1 MRLNL
6 YLLRQEITAFE
17 DALRPRYRINN
28 PEVTPLPPTRH
39 LPFRSAAYLLRKDP
53 KPPKWQQFLASHFDI
68 NVGNVTNGFL
78 LMLEAS
84 GRLFAASFGH
94 AFHLLDPGALESD
107 FGIRV
112 CANLL
117 DPKRVKA
124 LDARNVDVVTRQQRV
139 HVSTGVSIEDFGVD
153 VDENW
158 VRYLSG
164 SIDTDIA
171 KSLAGTD
178 SLQINTK
185 VTLEELAQRCRELF
199 EVFGRDDYKTK
210 FEFFDKFRPLRRGH
224 HLIGELDTEV
234 SQRLAERSNEK
245 ISVALPFFP
254 EETTIDS
261 YKFFGRGVRRDTIE
275 EMTLAALYE
284 FLDEHDEITDPYHAL
299 KVIAL
304 DDQGVERSKAF
315 PLKDYIVA
323 EAERGQDTYVL
334 TAGKWFRVNRDYAH
348 EVRAQVARLHDFTDD
363 LALPPMRLSERED
376 AYNQRVA
383 QEKGWRHL
391 DKKLFIGTGSERNQK
406 IEVADMLAP
415 HHQFLCVKK
424 MNNSAG
430 LSHLFAQGAVSA
442 DLLRHEPKYQER
454 ATQLGAGLVT
464 DPTFTNPRPTFVFC
478 IATERPGPLSES
490 MFLFSVINLARQ
502 AKLIKRQQA
511 EVALAKVEQR

>member
-6 YLLRQEITAFE
+6 YLLRQEIMGFE
-17 DALRPRYRINN
+17 EALRPRYRTN
-28 PEVTPLPPTRH
+28 PEVTQVSPTRN
-39 LPFRSAAYLLRKDP
+39 LPFRAKAYLLHKEA
-53 KPPKWQQFLASHFDI
+53 KPPKWQPFLTPHFDI

-78 LMLEAS
+78 LILEAS

-94 AFHLLDPGALESD
+94 AFHLLDPGSLEPD

-112 CANLL
+112 SANLL

-139 HVSTGVSIEDFGVD
+139 HVSTGVSIEEFGVD

-164 SIDTDIA
+164 SIDSDIA

-178 SLQINTK
+178 ALLINTK
-185 VTLEELAQRCRELF
+185 VTLEELAERCRELL
-199 EVFGRDDYKTK
+199 EVFEREDYKTK

-224 HLIGELDTEV
+224 HLITELDAEV
-234 SQRLAERSNEK
+234 NQRLAQRSDEK

-261 YKFFGRGVRRDTIE
+261 YQFFGRGVRKDTIE

-284 FLDEHDEITDPYHAL
+284 FLDDHSDITNPYHDL

-304 DDQGVERSKAF
+304 DDQGEARSKAF

-323 EAERGQDTYVL
+323 EVERDQDTYVL
-334 TAGKWFRVNRDYAH
+334 TAGKWFRVNRNYAQS
-348 EVRAQVARLHDFTDD
+348 VRAQVASLRDLTNE
-363 LALPPMRLSERED
+363 LALPPMRMAEAEG

-383 QEKGWRHL
+383 DEKGWRHL
-391 DKKLFIGTGSERNQK
+391 DKQLFTGTGSERNQK

-415 HHQFLCVKK
+415 QHQFLCVKK
-424 MNNSAG
+424 MHSSAG
-430 LSHLFAQGAVSA
+430 LSHLFAQGVVSA
-442 DLLRHEPKYQER
+442 DLLRHEPKYQEL
-454 ATQLGAGLVT
+454 AAQLGSNLVT
-464 DPTFTNPRPTFVFC
+464 DVTFNTPRPTFVFC
-478 IATERPGPLSES
+478 IATERPGLLSES
-490 MFLFSVINLARQ
+490 MFLFSAINLARQ
-502 AKLIKRQQA
+502 AKLIRRQQMD
-511 EVALAKVEQR
+511 VALARIEQR